1 MNDIRMGGEGCEWD
15 AELVA
20 GPFDGMV
27 DTVIQLEGNQPPEI
41 MPKPMNKSG
50 LKKLKLGEKILEIW
64 AKQHLPDDTKLAI
77 YKLRGEPSDY
87 DGDEDDLF
95 YDFEEITT
103 AADFRRKYP

>member
-1 MNDIRMGGEGCEWD
+1 MSDIRMGGYGYEWD

-41 MPKPMNKSG
+41 IPKPMNKDG
-50 LKKLKLGEKILEIW
+50 LKKLKLGEKVLEIW
-64 AKQHLPDDTKLAI
+64 AKEHMQDDTKLAI
-77 YKLRGEPSDY
+77 YRLRGEPSDY
-87 DGDEDDLF
+87 SGDEDDLL

-103 AADFRRKYP
+103 AAVFKQKYQ